1 MINYYK
7 HKDSIGETMMTTKL
21 NTWILKQNLDLQWLQ
36 EASKFPSYQVQK
48 LLNDPLY
55 KPDGTTMRIVLSIVK
70 KKEDSA
76 KLSDFWDV

>member
-1 MINYYK
+1 MIYYYK

>member
-1 MINYYK
+1 MVYYK
-7 HKDSIGETMMTTKL
+7 QKDSMGEKIMNTKL
-21 NTWILKQNLDLQWLQ
+21 NTWIQKHNLDLQWLQ

-48 LLNDPLY
+48 LLDDPSY

-70 KKEDSA
+70 KKEDTA